1 MKQENSVITMTHSY
15 MLHIKPSPEGQI
27 QILPTRKLCYLFHGL
42 LQNLFGIHALCKCQG
57 SYQAQSPFSQKQCFH
72 ILLASIVQEKCHCSR
87 SELVVLYLCISSL

>member
-42 LQNLFGIHALCKCQG
+42 LQNLFGIHALCKC
-57 SYQAQSPFSQKQCFH
+57 P
-72 ILLASIVQEKCHCSR
+72 R
-87 SELVVLYLCISSL
+87 